1 MSSLSRLANS
11 FISATNENTLAFAN
25 FNFDFSLV
33 KLEAPQEFVPLGS
46 ALSTERR
53 SNAEDGA
60 LHQLARKV
68 GTLFEQVIPSTPKL
82 LKAYGCRASEIV
94 EAPGVNPKRSRDDG
108 PFESFVGSRRYF
120 CLGCCDIWSCF
131 DRSTFVGVY
140 ACAYV

>member
-11 FISATNENTLAFAN
+11 FISATNENTLALAN

-46 ALSTERR
+46 ALSTDRR
-53 SNAEDGA
+53 SNAEGGA

-68 GTLFEQVIPSTPKL
+68 GALFEQVIPSTPKL

-94 EAPGVNPKRSRDDG
+94 EAPGVNPILKDPEMTVHSKASS
-108 PFESFVGSRRYF
+108 ESMVLLSGLLRHLVQLR
-120 CLGCCDIWSCF
+120 
-131 DRSTFVGVY
+131 
-140 ACAYV
+140 